1 MTHSTPTSTETSGAA
16 AGGGRTATL
25 PATYRPFV
33 MPAVV
38 DPGAAALVV
47 SVKPLVLAAPGR
59 GEDLHVRVSAP
70 ATGRELPVVVF
81 SHGNGSSL
89 EGYGPLTDYWAAH
102 GFVVVQPTHLDSRMV
117 SVAPEDPRTPDI
129 WRFRVQ
135 DLTRILDQLDLVE
148 AAVPGLAGRIDHSR
162 IAVAGHSFGGQTAA
176 SLLGARVLDPDGE
189 PGPDLSDSRVT
200 AGVLLATAGT
210 GGADLTPFA
219 AEHFPFMNPSFGD
232 LSTPT
237 FVIAGDHDD
246 LPVTVRG
253 PDWCTDPYFLS
264 PGAESL
270 LTLFGAEHLLGG
282 ISGYEVAETTDEN
295 PARVALIQQLTWAYL
310 RHALG
315 VEDDSWQAGLKALA
329 ADPDPLGRIESK

>member
-1 MTHSTPTSTETSGAA
+1 MTQSQETKVVIPRAA
-16 AGGGRTATL
+16 TDPEKAHKI

-33 MPAVV
+33 MPRVV
-38 DPGAAALVV
+38 EPGQGTPVV
-47 SVKPLVLAAPGR
+47 SVKPVVLAAPGR
-59 GEDLHVRVSAP
+59 GGDVHLRVSAP
-70 ATGRELPVVVF
+70 STGSELPVILF

-89 EGYGPLTDYWAAH
+89 EGYGPLTDFWAAH

-117 SVAPEDPRTPDI
+117 SLPPDDPRIPDI
-129 WRFRVQ
+129 WRFRIE
-135 DLTRILDQLDLVE
+135 DLIRILDHLDLVE
-148 AAVPGLAGRIDHSR
+148 AAVPGLAGRLDRSR
-162 IAVAGHSFGGQTAA
+162 IAVAGHSFGGHSAA
-176 SLLGARVLDPDGE
+176 SLLGLRTLDSDGR
-189 PGPDLSDSRVT
+189 PGANLSDSRVK

-219 AEHFPFMNPSFGD
+219 AEHFPFMNPSFD
-232 LSTPT
+232 EMTTPS

-315 VEDDSWQAGLKALA
+315 VEDDSWQAAQKALA
-329 ADPDPLGRIESK
+329 AEPNPLGKIEFK

>member
-1 MTHSTPTSTETSGAA
+1 MTQSTTGTTEAPGAA
-16 AGGGRTATL
+16 PRGKTTHRM
-25 PATYRPFV
+25 PESYRPFV
-33 MPAVV
+33 MPTVV
-38 DPGAAALVV
+38 DPGVAALVV
-47 SVKPLVLAAPGR
+47 SVKPVMLTAPGR

-70 ATGRELPVVVF
+70 ATGRNLPVIVF

-89 EGYGPLTDYWAAH
+89 EGYGPLTDFWAAH

-117 SVAPEDPRTPDI
+117 SVPPDDPRTPNI
-129 WRFRVQ
+129 WRFRVE

-148 AAVPGLAGRIDHSR
+148 AAVPGLGGRLDRSR
-162 IAVAGHSFGGQTAA
+162 IAVAGHSFGGQSAA
-176 SLLGARVLDPDGE
+176 SLLGQRVLNPDGT
-189 PGPDLSDSRVT
+189 PGTDLSDSRVK

-219 AEHFPFMNPSFGD
+219 AEHFPFMNPDFSAM
-232 LSTPT
+232 STPSL
-237 FVIAGDHDD
+237 VIAGDHDD

-315 VEDDSWQAGLKALA
+315 IEDASWQAAQEALA